1 MSLHREFNS
10 GWASL
15 EVSQILKIVLIFS
28 IVVLIILLRPHA
40 QKTLLRPP
48 GPNPRWLIG
57 NPIPGHRQWL
67 MFEEWRKIYGKSPH
81 I

>member
-1 MSLHREFNS
+1 MSFRREFIS

-15 EVSQILKIVLIFS
+15 EVSQIPKIVLIFS
-28 IVVLIILLRPHA
+28 IVVIIILLRPYA
-40 QKTLLRPP
+40 KKTLLRPP

-57 NPIPGHRQWL
+57 NPIPDHRQWSK
-67 MFEEWRKIYGKSPH
+67 FEEWRKIYGESH